1 MLHICLKEIVCA
13 WFFFLCT
20 PAVRKCSPKNGMPYS
35 GFAITC
41 LNVHFSP
48 THDFSLGVLSYK
60 LLSGTAE
67 LQILSHLFSL
77 ESNPG
82 PLINGD
88 YVVLTS
94 L

>member
-1 MLHICLKEIVCA
+1 MCVHG
-13 WFFFLCT
+13 FFFSVLLLLENVVLRMEC
-20 PAVRKCSPKNGMPYS
+20 PILGLQSV
-35 GFAITC
+35 TC
-41 LNVHFSP
+41 LHVHFSP

-60 LLSGTAE
+60 LLSGTVE